1 MLLICVL
8 CHEDVEPGWTVPW
21 SNAEGS
27 EGTSAPVCVCVCVLG
42 PPGVVSHREAAPWAE
57 CTLLCALNGT
67 IPLDSWVLAQVGE
80 RPPTNC
86 IRVSGLGGAGST
98 LQVG

>member
-1 MLLICVL
+1 MKMWSLDGQSLGAMPKGLKVLLPL
-8 CHEDVEPGWTVPW
+8 C
-21 SNAEGS
+21 
-27 EGTSAPVCVCVCVLG
+27 VCVCVCVLG